1 MVVSYSVYFSRKKG
15 QNSSKAKF
23 HVSLPFVRFDI
34 SIINIVNIMWYDI
47 GISMEVDTV
56 RIFLEKRFFHA
67 SFVQCSMQMGM
78 NFLFQFRI
86 RFVRKKVVPSYFLE
100 STRGYYVSC
109 YVHRWTPCR
118 CAISVR
124 NKVTCNSLVI
134 CNAPLPLSWD
144 QFVQYDTIVSW
155 NFILLG
161 PCELNFLTKR
171 SKKRSCATSRSF
183 IPFQGRYFRH
193 VRKLP
198 DEKLNLWRGKLIW
211 RWIAAFRIV
220 YCSFFLSFALENQGS
235 KFQFS
240 NGKSLVDFQNSL
252 EN

>member
-1 MVVSYSVYFSRKKG
+1 M
-15 QNSSKAKF
+15 
-23 HVSLPFVRFDI
+23 
-34 SIINIVNIMWYDI
+34 
-47 GISMEVDTV
+47 
-56 RIFLEKRFFHA
+56 
-67 SFVQCSMQMGM
+67 
-78 NFLFQFRI
+78 
-86 RFVRKKVVPSYFLE
+86 
-100 STRGYYVSC
+100 
-109 YVHRWTPCR
+109 
-118 CAISVR
+118 R

-220 YCSFFLSFALENQGS
+220 YCSFFLSLLLSKIRARNFNFRMENLSNFKISRRFS
-235 KFQFS
+235 KFLGKLRKDLRLWSKKMVVESPISARIGTNRRHDIIPFLWLRCRARGFLWGNPYSSAS
-240 NGKSLVDFQNSL
+240 N
-252 EN
+252 